1 MGKMTFYA
9 YIQKRI
15 EGRRTDSIV
24 QDLIDDMKRDKEL
37 QGKTGAEIVSHIR
50 WKACSGA
57 KEALNRF
64 ISSYRHYC
72 NEHGYETEQVNP

>member
-1 MGKMTFYA
+1 MTFYA

-15 EGRRTDSIV
+15 EGRRMDSIV

-37 QGKTGAEIVSHIR
+37 QGKTGAEIVSNIR

-57 KEALNRF
+57 NEALNRF
-64 ISSYRHYC
+64 ISSQAQEAKNWKDKTTHFS
-72 NEHGYETEQVNP
+72 